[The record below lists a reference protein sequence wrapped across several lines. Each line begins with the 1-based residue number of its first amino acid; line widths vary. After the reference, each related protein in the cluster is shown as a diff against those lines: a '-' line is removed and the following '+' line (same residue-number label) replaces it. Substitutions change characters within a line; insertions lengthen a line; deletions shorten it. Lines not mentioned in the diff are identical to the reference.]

1 MENASKALIIAG
13 AILLSILLIG
23 LGMMVY
29 SKAKGT
35 LDDTGI
41 DDVAVQTFNSKFSDY
56 EGTNVSGAS
65 VNALLTTIVNNNRT
79 YSGNDTSK
87 QVTVTLTGVT
97 VTAGTDPAGKAPTT
111 TLKVP
116 TGYTYTVTSEAD
128 AGRGYIN
135 AITIVR
141 NGTKN

>member
-56 EGTNVSGAS
+56 EGSNVSGAS

-79 YSGNDTSK
+79 YNGNDKSK
-87 QVTVTLTGVT
+87 QVTVKFTDVTLST
-97 VTAGTDPAGKAPTT
+97 GTDPNGTAPTA

-116 TGYTYTVTSEAD
+116 TAYTYTVTSESD
-128 AGRGYIN
+128 VGSGYIN
-135 AITIVR
+135 AITIAR
-141 NGTKN
+141 NK

>member
-56 EGTNVSGAS
+56 EGTN
-65 VNALLTTIVNNNRT
+65 ALLTTIVNNNRT
-79 YSGNDTSK
+79 YSGSDTSK

-97 VTAGTDPAGKAPTT
+97 VTAGTDPEGKAPTT

-116 TGYTYTVTSEAD
+116 TGYTYTVTSETD
-128 AGRGYIN
+128 AGSGYIN
-135 AITIVR
+135 AITIAR

>member
-79 YSGNDTSK
+79 YSGSDTSK
-87 QVTVTLTGVT
+87 QVTVTLTG
-97 VTAGTDPAGKAPTT
+97 D
-111 TLKVP
+111 
-116 TGYTYTVTSEAD
+116 TVTSATD
-128 AGRGYIN
+128 AGSGYIN
-135 AITIVR
+135 AITIAR
-141 NGTKN
+141 NGTK

>member
-41 DDVAVQTFNSKFSDY
+41 DD
-56 EGTNVSGAS
+56 
-65 VNALLTTIVNNNRT
+65 
-79 YSGNDTSK
+79 DTSK

-116 TGYTYTVTSEAD
+116 TGYTYTVTSATD
-128 AGRGYIN
+128 AGSGYIN
-135 AITIVR
+135 AITIAR
-141 NGTKN
+141 NGTK

>member
-41 DDVAVQTFNSKFSDY
+41 DDVAVQTFNSKFTDY

-79 YSGNDTSK
+79 YNGTDKSK
-87 QVTVTLTGVT
+87 QVNVTITGATLTT
-97 VTAGTDPAGKAPTT
+97 GTDPSGSAPTA

-116 TGYTYTVTSEAD
+116 TGYSYTVTTAAD
-128 AGRGYIN
+128 TGSGYIN
-135 AITIVR
+135 AVTIK
-141 NGTKN
+141 KN

>member
-65 VNALLTTIVNNNRT
+65 VNALLTTIVNNTKGSNRL
-79 YSGNDTSK
+79 YLYCNK
-87 QVTVTLTGVT
+87 CN
-97 VTAGTDPAGKAPTT
+97 
-111 TLKVP
+111 
-116 TGYTYTVTSEAD
+116 
-128 AGRGYIN
+128 RCW
-135 AITIVR
+135 
-141 NGTKN
+141 